1 MLTGVTENLAAFI
14 PWRSEQ
20 RRTPRRRP
28 PPFVFVGVPPES
40 IADPCESKLPPPPM
54 ECRESR
60 CRRAAKRRGGRLRK
74 HVRTGL
80 FMLDGVEGLTLE
92 ECETALFGECG
103 W

>member
-1 MLTGVTENLAAFI
+1 MLACVTENLAAFI
-14 PWRSEQ
+14 PWRTEKM
-20 RRTPRRRP
+20 RVRNRT
-28 PPFVFVGVPPES
+28 PPFVYVGVPPET
-40 IADPCESKLPPPPM
+40 IADPCEERLPPPPLI
-54 ECRESR
+54 CRESR